1 MNRYSVDC
9 DDFYVNMNLNT
20 EMELPTTRDTVL
32 HFFEQ
37 MKKAFPELR
46 NFYTRESGD
55 LVLEGDK
62 EQESYRWLAIEPR
75 RLCSGQVN
83 PEVLEEAYRQHEMVL
98 ELAPHLLTISL
109 LDCEALDVMY
119 GFDFTYEGNHDE
131 VVAEAFGVGPA
142 LEGLLEV
149 PGARVINFE
158 PSLTLALDEAC
169 RLQCRLAVETRTN
182 AYQVRTGEFPED
194 QISIYFTVR
203 QYWGTG
209 PEQTYLDS
217 FRRQRDHRRG
227 GRREAGHP
235 ADRPAPGAGD
245 RLALGASGRMFVAQ
259 LPACRS
265 RSRREACTANPLLWS
280 WSVRPWSD

>member
-1 MNRYSVDC
+1 MKRYSSDA

-20 EMELPTTRDTVL
+20 EMELPATRDTVL
-32 HFFEQ
+32 HYFEQ

-83 PEVLEEAYRQHEMVL
+83 PDVPEDAYRQHEMVL

-131 VVAEAFGVGPA
+131 VVAEAIGLGPS
-142 LEGLLEV
+142 LEGLLDV

-158 PSLTLALDEAC
+158 PSVTLALDEAC
-169 RLQCRLAVETRTN
+169 RLQCRLTIETRTN
-182 AYQVRTGEFPED
+182 AYQIRTGDFPED
-194 QISIYFTVR
+194 QISLYFTVR
-203 QYWGTG
+203 QYWGAG
-209 PEQTYLDS
+209 PEQTYVES
-217 FRRQRDHRRG
+217 FRRQREIG
-227 GRREAGHP
+227 EEVVE
-235 ADRPAPGAGD
+235 
-245 RLALGASGRMFVAQ
+245 RLIIPRI
-259 LPACRS
+259 
-265 RSRREACTANPLLWS
+265 
-280 WSVRPWSD
+280 VRPLAQAIASR